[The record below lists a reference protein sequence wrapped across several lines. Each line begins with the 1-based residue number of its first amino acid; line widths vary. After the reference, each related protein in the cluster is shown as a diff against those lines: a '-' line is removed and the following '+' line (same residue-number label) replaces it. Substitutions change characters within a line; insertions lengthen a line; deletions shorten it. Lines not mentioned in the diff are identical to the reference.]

1 MSLYYSPFSSANAL
15 RGGGDCLKG
24 PGIQNKAAALLP
36 ILVLAFGLLLGGN
49 HIATAL
55 ESGSSSSDEALPINQ
70 LSDAQAANY
79 IAAAQNA
86 RAEEENVRDLLIDL
100 DGGSISNLS
109 TQGWVQGT
117 EFDTWT
123 KQFNVDESVEVAS
136 PVRHGYAFLGWDTNG
151 DGTADVNLGESYR
164 VTEEETQKL
173 TAVWEREDFTVSFV
187 VDGETKLSVKV
198 PYESTLWSDA
208 GQVPWETANYPDG
221 TATVGGITYEGEA
234 YNDVVVTRGG
244 SDGSYWYSFTLGER
258 DDAKSFFACDSSLV
272 ESDANR
278 PFSYWKMTQ
287 GGGGYQVLEEGT
299 VFTAQ
304 FAQDPVYV
312 INVHYRTSEG
322 ITVDT
327 SQTVVKQ
334 MGGVD
339 SSGTLAVEFSAPS
352 VIEHYDLDEEAMAA
366 YSVDGT
372 KVDVG
377 VDFEGPGSDGG
388 TWTAN
393 LNVEQVFGESAGQTS
408 YLSIVVTY
416 RPQTVNYV
424 VNYFQQNPDRTGY
437 DMVKSGVSTQAS
449 YGDLVEIAGESYEG
463 FKVSGRSR
471 LALLNGVELVE
482 PEEGSGGD
490 ITWDEGPDTFIIDIY
505 YDRASYFIYP
515 LWDSTESS
523 VKAQRVTYGA
533 AIGELEQPK
542 RTGYEFDGWVW
553 YRLDEGSGQLAEEQ
567 NYSDGSEVMPAY
579 DLYAVAQWKPASVD
593 FQVVLWLE
601 DADSP
606 SYSNVYQATVSE
618 EITGFAAP
626 VKTDDE
632 LTVSLDGDE
641 LVIENANSQELYRS
655 SSLLKGYVNATYLGN
670 TTFTSDEYA
679 QFFSYNQQ
687 RTQQS
692 PGNISLAEESGDS
705 VSGGQLGEQFTV
717 TVGADGT
724 TSINVYYSRNLYSI
738 DFVLGKYNGN
748 TTEVSVNTKGSIGGS
763 NWESLTGGIAG
774 YAADGL
780 ETVEGISSVGW
791 NENPTVFRSANAED
805 RSPIGRYGTKTIVE
819 NGVSYTCIV
828 YQLTAKFEASVDA
841 FWPTLDRV
849 KMGDTSAWKRYVSDS
864 PASGSYYRD
873 VITAGSDQHNI
884 LNVYGIMDEKVLL
897 TSDGSG
903 GYRALEGDE
912 QGSTVAHTMVAY
924 WNNSEEHNDDMT
936 AYQYYFLYEVLDTSV
951 TPNSTGVVAF
961 HAEAANDG
969 AYEEGQL
976 VSYGDKVYVFTQQ
989 SSTQLSTYGQSGQ
1002 NQPSLKGFMSEGKQ
1016 FEATSA
1022 SDERPEN
1029 NFEKNI
1035 YFFYSRDT
1043 YTLTLHNLSESY
1055 VLPESVWNYNYEGKT
1070 LVQLGWMRGQDGSVT
1085 VRYGASLA
1093 PLGDDEF
1100 MAGLTSAE
1108 SGRLE
1113 YPIPET
1119 GENQRYFR
1127 GWALNQKLSIK
1138 ADWSDGSSLLSV
1150 NGNIALYA
1158 EWSTPRHTVS
1168 YVLNGGTWRDEGDSK
1183 ISYTLV
1189 TDAIPVSEGLE
1200 EKANVFLA
1208 YKHNAAQE
1216 EAAATTLSWYVQTQ
1230 STDRLYIDTLYE
1242 TTLDEVMVWDEST
1255 DHWRVKDGLTLS
1267 DLQKVSKPSSET
1279 SFTGQYYCY
1288 MGDGGTDES
1297 NSHRRYV
1304 NVNKWLGDA
1313 LDEPIDPVRNGY
1325 SFAGWYEFAD
1335 GPFDD
1340 SNKVYLEDALAGGTV
1355 SIDAYREG
1363 YVYLD
1368 EVDDAH
1374 LLHAEGDG
1382 RLFYYA
1388 DQIGYR
1394 LSFEYGASTVSATK
1408 IVYAAWVPQGDVDLT
1423 TMHLV
1428 SVSDATDISRLDN
1441 LELEGREKITFSVG
1455 DTETEYYVLESA
1467 SETVSNGAVK
1477 TVSAQESYIDDKS
1490 KVWLPDAAVRRV
1502 SVTDATQTATVTES
1516 DGSKTVTLDDL
1527 SGSHRVDSGDETY
1540 SYYAHFIY
1548 ERTDQVQYHVYAIN
1562 LSLAVA
1568 NGSLESF
1575 EDTYD
1580 RANPPATDES
1590 FVLSK
1595 EDRTYTLSG
1604 SDDVTVSVTAPELSG
1619 YTVYRDTEQ
1628 DLALATDEGSN
1639 NVYFYYVPSDGSQ
1652 RYTITYHLMHEGSY
1666 ETGRTVTFAE
1676 IPAATGEFIRKEQ
1689 LVGLY
1694 DSLVNTAY
1702 LVDDYSGADA
1712 STNEGKLF
1720 ERYKGMT
1727 ITLKSDAGD
1736 GGKTFTVDSASSAN
1750 ANELDREEALAFND
1764 GAVYDGHNPTN
1775 DVQVVQDGSTI
1786 DVYLRYA
1793 QLTVQK
1799 VDWQDSPVQDCSF
1812 TLTRLVSKNDS
1823 TSDDADVVLYDLDG
1837 DGTPEQYVVDAS
1849 AGTPPAATSDAEG
1862 KAVFYDLYASDRYVY
1877 LLQETAWPTGY
1888 APLKEPVA
1896 VAVPQQD
1903 ASGATVYEVTY
1914 TIKNNGVVKLP
1925 YTGFFGGVYTPLI
1938 VGGACVAAA
1947 VVAIVLRSRKGG
1959 GVSRGR
1965 HAR

>member
-1 MSLYYSPFSSANAL
+1 M
-15 RGGGDCLKG
+15 
-24 PGIQNKAAALLP
+24 
-36 ILVLAFGLLLGGN
+36 LAFGLLLGGN

-55 ESGSSSSDEALPINQ
+55 ESGSSSNDAALPINQ

-117 EFDTWT
+117 EFDTWA

-187 VDGETKLSVKV
+187 VDGETKLSVEV
-198 PYESTLWSDA
+198 PYESMLWSDA
-208 GQVPWETANYPDG
+208 GRVPWEMAEYSDG
-221 TATVGGITYEGEA
+221 TATVDGITYEGEA

-244 SDGSYWYSFTLGER
+244 SDGPYWYSFTLGEG

-272 ESDANR
+272 GSDSER

-287 GGGGYQVLEEGT
+287 GGGGYQVLENGT

-327 SQTVVKQ
+327 SQTVVKR
-334 MGGVD
+334 MGDVD

-352 VIEHYDLDEEAMAA
+352 VIEHYDLDEGAMAA

-372 KVDVG
+372 KVD
-377 VDFEGPGSDGG
+377 EGKVTFQKPGSDGG
-388 TWTAN
+388 TWMAN
-393 LNVEQVFGESAGQTS
+393 LNVNQVFGESAGQTS

-416 RPQTVNYV
+416 EPQTVNYE
-424 VNYFQQNPDRTGY
+424 VNYYQQNPDRMDY
-437 DMVKSGVSTQAS
+437 EKVYADSGASTEAS
-449 YGDLVEIAGESYEG
+449 YGDLIEIAEKSYEG

-482 PEEGSGGD
+482 PEEDSGGD
-490 ITWDEGPDTFIIDIY
+490 IKWDENTDTFTIDIY

-523 VKAQRVTYGA
+523 VKAQRVTYGDT
-533 AIGELEQPK
+533 IGSLDTPQ
-542 RTGYEFDGWVW
+542 RTGYTFDGWEW
-553 YRLDEGSGQLAEEQ
+553 YRLNDEGDLEEVP
-567 NYSDGSEVMPAY
+567 YVSETATMPAH
-579 DLYAVAQWKPASVD
+579 DLYAVAQWEPASVD

-618 EITGFAAP
+618 EEIDTASP
-626 VKTDDE
+626 VRAGDK
-632 LTVSLDGDE
+632 LTVSLDGGE
-641 LVIENANSQELYRS
+641 LKIENASSSELYKS
-655 SSLLKGYVNATYLGN
+655 SDLLLAYVQEAYQDIPNQDDPKFQSSQYT
-670 TTFTSDEYA
+670 
-679 QFFSYNQQ
+679 QFFSYNEEL
-687 RTQQS
+687 TKQS

-705 VSGGQLGEQFTV
+705 VSGGQLGNEFTV

-738 DFVLGKYNGN
+738 DFVLGKYNGS
-748 TTEVSVNTKGSIGGS
+748 TTEVSINTSGSIGGS
-763 NWESLTGGIAG
+763 KWESLTGGIAG
-774 YAADGL
+774 YEADGL
-780 ETVEGISSVGW
+780 ETVEGVASEGW
-791 NENPTVFRSANAED
+791 NKDPMVFRSANAED
-805 RSPIGRYGTKTIVE
+805 RSPIGRYGTKTIIE
-819 NGVSYTCIV
+819 GGASYTCIV

-849 KMGDTSAWKRYVSDS
+849 RMGDTSAWKRYVSDS

-873 VITAGSDQHNI
+873 VITKESDQHNI
-884 LNVYGIMDEKVLL
+884 LNVYGTMDENVLL
-897 TSDGSG
+897 TADGSG
-903 GYRALEGDE
+903 GYHALEGDE
-912 QGSTVAHTMVAY
+912 QGSTVAHTMVTY
-924 WNNSEEHNDDMT
+924 WNNGEGYQDSKMT
-936 AYQYYFLYEVLDTSV
+936 TYRYYFLYEVLDTSV
-951 TPNSTGVVAF
+951 LPSSLGILDFDVTTANSG
-961 HAEAANDG
+961 G
-969 AYEEGQL
+969 YEEGQL
-976 VSYGDKVYVFTQQ
+976 VSYKGKVYAFTQQ
-989 SSTQLSTYGQSGQ
+989 SSTQLSTFGQSGQ
-1002 NQPSLKGFMSEGKQ
+1002 NQPSLKGFTGMGKEYESVPGGNDKPQ
-1016 FEATSA
+1016 T
-1022 SDERPEN
+1022 DDQ
-1029 NFEKNI
+1029 KNI
-1035 YFFYSRDT
+1035 YFFYARDT
-1043 YTLTLHNLSESY
+1043 YTLTLHNLSKEY
-1055 VLPESVWNYNYEGKT
+1055 ILPDAAWNYEYEGKT
-1070 LVQLGWMRGQDGSVT
+1070 LAQLGWMCGQNGSVT
-1085 VRYGASLA
+1085 LRYGASLA
-1093 PLGDDEF
+1093 PLGDDDF
-1100 MAGLTSAE
+1100 MASLTSAE
-1108 SGRLE
+1108 QGDARLE
-1113 YPIPET
+1113 YPIVET
-1119 GENQRYFR
+1119 GAGENQRYFR

-1138 ADWSDGSSLLSV
+1138 ADWSDESSLLSV
-1150 NGNIALYA
+1150 DGNIALYA

-1168 YVLNGGTWRDEGDSK
+1168 YALNGGTWQDEGNSA

-1189 TDAIPVSEGLE
+1189 TATIPVSDGSDET
-1200 EKANVFLA
+1200 ANVFLA

-1216 EAAATTLSWYVQTQ
+1216 EEATTTLSWYMQTQ
-1230 STDRLYIDTLYE
+1230 SADRLYIEALYE
-1242 TTLDEVMVWDEST
+1242 ITLDKVMVWDEGT
-1255 DHWRVKDGLTLS
+1255 DHWRAKDGLTLS
-1267 DLQKVSKPSSET
+1267 DLQEVSKPSSET

-1288 MGDGGTDES
+1288 MADGGVNES
-1297 NSHRRYV
+1297 NSHRKYV

-1325 SFAGWYEFAD
+1325 AFAGWYEFAD
-1335 GPFDD
+1335 GTFDD
-1340 SNKVYLEDALAGGTV
+1340 STKVYLDDALAGGTV

-1368 EVDDAH
+1368 EVDDAY
-1374 LLHAEGDG
+1374 LLHADEDG

-1388 DQIGYR
+1388 NQIGYR
-1394 LSFEYGASTVSATK
+1394 LSFEHKASTVSATK
-1408 IVYAAWVPQGDVDLT
+1408 VVYAAWVPQGDVDLT

-1428 SVSDATDISRLDN
+1428 SVEDAEGISELGGLN
-1441 LELEGREKITFSVG
+1441 LEGREKITLSVG
-1455 DTETEYYVLESA
+1455 GAETEYYVLDSA

-1477 TVSAQESYIDDKS
+1477 TVSAQESYTDNQS
-1490 KVWLPDAAVRRV
+1490 KVWLPDAAERRV
-1502 SVTDATQTATVTES
+1502 SVTDATPTATVTES
-1516 DGSKTVTLDDL
+1516 DGSKTVSLDDL
-1527 SGSHRVDSGDETY
+1527 SGSYRVENSDRTY
-1540 SYYAHFIY
+1540 SYFAYFIY
-1548 ERTDQVQYHVYAIN
+1548 EETDQVQYHVYTIN

-1580 RANPPATDES
+1580 RTDPPAEDES

-1595 EDRTYTLSG
+1595 EDHTYMLGDSA
-1604 SDDVTVSVTAPELSG
+1604 DVTVSVKAPELSG
-1619 YTVYRDTEQ
+1619 YTVYRGTEQ
-1628 DLALATDEGSN
+1628 DLALSTDEGSN

-1666 ETGRTVTFAE
+1666 ETGRTVTFSE
-1676 IPAATGEFIRKEQ
+1676 IPAATGESIRKEQ

-1702 LVDDYSGADA
+1702 MVDDYSGADA
-1712 STNEGKLF
+1712 SSNEGKLF
-1720 ERYKGMT
+1720 QRYKDMT
-1727 ITLKSDAGD
+1727 ITIKRDTNDAGR
-1736 GGKTFTVDSASSAN
+1736 TFTVGGSASSAD
-1750 ANELDREEALAFND
+1750 AGSARAGDLAQDEALAFND

-1799 VDWQDSPVQDCSF
+1799 VDWQDSPVQNCSF

-1849 AGTPPAATSDAEG
+1849 AGTAPTATSDAEG

-1888 APLKEPVA
+1888 APLKEPVT
-1896 VAVPQQD
+1896 VVVPQQD

-1947 VVAIVLRSRKGG
+1947 VVAIALRSRKDG

>member
-1 MSLYYSPFSSANAL
+1 MVVLL
-15 RGGGDCLKG
+15 GGSQ
-24 PGIQNKAAALLP
+24 IAAAL
-36 ILVLAFGLLLGGN
+36 
-49 HIATAL
+49 
-55 ESGSSSSDEALPINQ
+55 ESASSTGDESQSINQ
-70 LSDAQAANY
+70 LSNEQVENY
-79 IAAAQNA
+79 IAAAK
-86 RAEEENVRDLLIDL
+86 NVRASEETLCDLSLDL
-100 DGGSISNLS
+100 AGGSISNLS
-109 TQGWVQGT
+109 AQGWVQGT
-117 EFDTWT
+117 ESDTWT
-123 KQFNVDESVEVAS
+123 KQFNKGEHLSLAT
-136 PVRHGYAFLGWDTNG
+136 PVRHGYSFVGWDSNG
-151 DGTADVNLGESYR
+151 DNSVDIQPGGSEYTVPDADR
-164 VTEEETQKL
+164 QTL
-173 TAVWEREDFTVSFV
+173 TAVWERESFAVSFIV
-187 VDGETKLSVKV
+187 NGETRLSIEA
-198 PYESTLWSDA
+198 PYESTLWSDET
-208 GQVPWETANYPDG
+208 QVPWEGASFSADG
-221 TATVGGITYEGEA
+221 TATVGEITYEGKT
-234 YNDVVVTRGG
+234 YNSVIVTRHG
-244 SDGSYWYSFTLGER
+244 DAGSYWYSFTLGEG
-258 DDAKSFFACDSSLV
+258 DAAKDFFACDSSLF
-272 ESDANR
+272 SDDSNQ

-287 GGGGYQVLEEGT
+287 GGGGYQILENNT

-322 ITVDT
+322 LTVDT

-334 MGGVD
+334 MGDVGAE
-339 SSGTLAVEFSAPS
+339 GTLAVEFSAPS
-352 VIEHYDLDEEAMAA
+352 SIEHYNLNRDVMAA
-366 YSVDGT
+366 YSVDGM
-372 KVDVG
+372 KVDKG
-377 VDFEGPGSDGG
+377 VDFEEPSFDGE
-388 TWTAN
+388 TWTAK

-416 RPQTVNYV
+416 EPQTVNYI
-424 VNYFQQNPDRTGY
+424 VNYYQQNPGRTDY
-437 DMVKSGVSTQAS
+437 EKVNADSGVSTEAS
-449 YGDLVEIAGESYEG
+449 YGDLIKIAEKSYEG

-490 ITWDEGPDTFIIDIY
+490 ISWDETTDTFTIDIY

-533 AIGELEQPK
+533 AIGELEEPT
-542 RTGYEFDGWVW
+542 RTGYTFSSWKW
-553 YRLDEGSGQLAEEQ
+553 YRLDDTTGQLVEEQ
-567 NYSDGSEVMPAY
+567 DYSNEYATMPAY
-579 DLYAVAQWKPASVD
+579 DLYAVAQWEPASVD

-618 EITGFAAP
+618 NSVNAED
-626 VKTDDE
+626 K
-632 LTVSLDGDE
+632 LSVSLDGDE
-641 LVIENANSQELYRS
+641 LVIENAGSQELYRS
-655 SSLLKGYVNATYLGN
+655 SSLLQSYVNAAYSDKTD
-670 TTFTSDEYA
+670 FTSDKYT
-679 QFFSYNQQ
+679 QFFSYNKA

-705 VSGGQLGEQFTV
+705 ISGGQLGNAFTV

-738 DFVLGKYNGN
+738 DFVLGRFSGS
-748 TTEVSVNTKGSIGGS
+748 TTEVSVNTTGSIGGS
-763 NWESLTGGIAG
+763 KWESLTGGIAG

-791 NENPTVFRSANAED
+791 NKNPTVFRSANAED

-819 NGVSYTCIV
+819 GRVSYTCIV
-828 YQLTAKFEASVDA
+828 YQLTAKFEASVDE

-849 KMGDTSAWKRYVSDS
+849 QMGDTSAWKRYVSDS

-873 VITAGSDQHNI
+873 VITKGSDQHNI
-884 LNVYGIMDEKVLL
+884 LNVYGTMDEKVLL

-924 WNNSEEHNDDMT
+924 WNDDEEHNDNMT

-951 TPNSTGVVAF
+951 TPNSTGVVDF

-1043 YTLTLHNLSESY
+1043 YTLTLHSLSETY

-1070 LVQLGWMRGQDGSVT
+1070 LAQLGWVRGQDGSVT

-1100 MAGLTSAE
+1100 MVGLTSAE

-1138 ADWSDGSSLLSV
+1138 ADWSDESSLLSV
-1150 NGNIALYA
+1150 DGNISLYA

-1168 YVLNGGTWRDEGDSK
+1168 YALNGGTWQDEGNSA

-1189 TDAIPVSEGLE
+1189 TATIPVSDGSDET
-1200 EKANVFLA
+1200 ANVFLA

-1216 EAAATTLSWYVQTQ
+1216 EAATTTLSWYMQTQ
-1230 STDRLYIDTLYE
+1230 SADRLYIDTLYE
-1242 TTLDEVMVWDEST
+1242 TALDKAMVWDEGT

-1267 DLQKVSKPSSET
+1267 ELQEASHVSSEM

-1288 MGDGGTDES
+1288 MGNGGTDES
-1297 NSHRRYV
+1297 NSHRKYV

-1325 SFAGWYEFAD
+1325 AFAGWYEFAD
-1335 GPFDD
+1335 GDYAD
-1340 SNKVYLEDALAGGTV
+1340 ATKVYLSDALEGSAV
-1355 SIDAYREG
+1355 SVDAYREG

-1374 LLHAEGDG
+1374 LLHADKDG
-1382 RLFYYA
+1382 NLFYYEG
-1388 DQIGYR
+1388 QTGYR

-1408 IVYAAWVPQGDVDLT
+1408 VAYAAWVPQGNVSLT

-1428 SVSDATDISRLDN
+1428 SVADANGVSKLGDC
-1441 LELEGREKITFSVG
+1441 ELSTCKRITLSVG
-1455 DTETEYYVLESA
+1455 GTETEYYVLNSV
-1467 SETVSNGAVK
+1467 SENVSNGAVQ
-1477 TVSAQESYIDDKS
+1477 TVGAKEFYTDDAS
-1490 KVWLPDAAVRRV
+1490 KVWLPDVTERRV
-1502 SVTDATQTATVTES
+1502 SVTDATQVATVSGS
-1516 DGSKTVTLDDL
+1516 DDSKTVTLDDL
-1527 SGSHRVDSGDETY
+1527 SGSYRVESDDGTF
-1540 SYYAHFIY
+1540 SYFAYFIY
-1548 ERTDQVQYHVYAIN
+1548 EETDQIQYHVYAIN

-1575 EDTYD
+1575 EDIYD
-1580 RANPPATDES
+1580 RTDPPAEDES

-1604 SDDVTVSVTAPELSG
+1604 SDDVTVSVKAPELSG
-1619 YTVYRDTEQ
+1619 YTVYRDTKQ

-1666 ETGRTVTFAE
+1666 ETGKTVTFSN
-1676 IPAATGEFIRKEQ
+1676 IPAATGESIRKDQ
-1689 LVGLY
+1689 LVGLC

-1702 LVDDYSGADA
+1702 MVDVYSGAEA

-1720 ERYKGMT
+1720 ERYKDMT
-1727 ITLKSDAGD
+1727 ITLKSDTD
-1736 GGKTFTVDSASSAN
+1736 DEEKTFTVGGSASSADAGSARASN
-1750 ANELDREEALAFND
+1750 LAQDEALAFND

-1775 DVQVVQDGSTI
+1775 DVQVVQDGSKI
-1786 DVYLRYA
+1786 DVYLKYA
-1793 QLTVQK
+1793 QLSVEK
-1799 VDWQDSPVQDCSF
+1799 VDWQDNPVEDCSF
-1812 TLTRLVSKNDS
+1812 TLTRLVKKDDS
-1823 TSDDADVVLYDLDG
+1823 TSADADVVLYDLDG
-1837 DGTPEQYVVDAS
+1837 DGTPEQYVVDSS
-1849 AGTPPAATSDAEG
+1849 AGTAPAATSDAEG
-1862 KAVFYDLYASDRYVY
+1862 KAVFYDLYASEQYVY
-1877 LLQETAWPTGY
+1877 LLQETAWPEGY

-1896 VAVPQQD
+1896 VAVPQRD
-1903 ASGATVYEVTY
+1903 ENGDTVYEVTY
-1914 TIKNNGVVKLP
+1914 TIKNNGVVELP

-1938 VGGACVAAA
+1938 LGGALIAAA
-1947 VVAIVLRSRKGG
+1947 VVIFVLRSDEGRLRKI
-1959 GVSRGR
+1959 SERR
-1965 HAR
+1965 SAK